1 MTAPQAPVI
10 FFDGVCN
17 LCNQSVNYIIKH
29 DEHKIFRFASLQ
41 SEIAKHLLSER
52 PELIQNMGSV
62 VLLESGTIYT
72 HSTAAFRILKQLK
85 SSWRW
90 LLIFRYLPSRFT
102 DFFYDL
108 IANNRYRWFGK
119 KDSCMMPTAELKS
132 RFLD

>member
-1 MTAPQAPVI
+1 MTTPQAPVI

-29 DEHKIFRFASLQ
+29 DEQKIFRFASLQ

-119 KDSCMMPTAELKS
+119 KDSCMMPTPELKS
-132 RFLD
+132 RFLE